1 MTQKIILTGTA
12 DKGNGDPLRTAFT
25 KVNDNFAELYNAV
38 DLTTV
43 GMDIIPATNNTYNI
57 GSSSSNKWRN
67 LYLSDKIYFNSTSLT
82 VDGTGSLILNGV
94 AVATPGGAQ
103 VNSNWNAVSGVAQ
116 ILNKPTIP
124 TDVNQLNDVDGLLG
138 TAITST
144 GSTPPA
150 THPEG
155 TLWYDTVSGR
165 IYVYFDA
172 SWIDASPKGVA
183 SSIMSGTKASNATGT
198 AGQISYDA
206 NYIYICTTTNT
217 WKRSPLT
224 GGY

>member
-1 MTQKIILTGTA
+1 MTQKTINLGIA
-12 DKGNGDPLRTAFT
+12 DKGNGDPLRVAFD
-25 KVNDNFAELYNAV
+25 KVNDNFTELYANLTTYLPNPDGNDGKFLTTDGV
-38 DLTTV
+38 DL
-43 GMDIIPATNNTYNI
+43 I
-57 GSSSSNKWRN
+57 WE
-67 LYLSDKIYFNSTSLT
+67 
-82 VDGTGSLILNGV
+82 
-94 AVATPGGAQ
+94 
-103 VNSNWNAVSGVAQ
+103 
-116 ILNKPTIP
+116 TIP
-124 TDVNQLNDVDGLLG
+124 SPEPVTIS
-138 TAITST
+138 A
-144 GSTPPA
+144 GSTPPG

-165 IYVYFDA
+165 IYVYFDS

-198 AGQISYDA
+198 VGQISYDA

>member
-1 MTQKIILTGTA
+1 MSQQQINLGTA

-25 KVNDNFAELYNAV
+25 KVNANFTELYDAV

-57 GSSSSNKWRN
+57 GSSSNKWRN

-82 VDGTGSLILNGV
+82 VDGTGSLIINGV

-144 GSTPPA
+144 GATPPG
-150 THPEG
+150 TPSEG

-165 IYVYFDA
+165 IYVYYDA

-183 SSIMSGTKASNATGT
+183 GAIMSGTKASNATGT
-198 AGQISYDA
+198 VGQISYDT
-206 NYIYICTTTNT
+206 NWIYICTATNT

>member
-1 MTQKIILTGTA
+1 MTQKTINLGIA
-12 DKGNGDPLRTAFT
+12 DKGNGDPLRVAFD
-25 KVNDNFAELYNAV
+25 KVNDNFTELYANLTTYLPNPDGNDGKFLTTDGV
-38 DLTTV
+38 DLIWDDIPIPDPVTAPIDV
-43 GMDIIPATNNTYNI
+43 G
-57 GSSSSNKWRN
+57 
-67 LYLSDKIYFNSTSLT
+67 
-82 VDGTGSLILNGV
+82 
-94 AVATPGGAQ
+94 ATPPG
-103 VNSNWNAVSGVAQ
+103 
-116 ILNKPTIP
+116 
-124 TDVNQLNDVDGLLG
+124 
-138 TAITST
+138 
-144 GSTPPA
+144 

-165 IYVYFDA
+165 IYVYYDA